1 MGKFSL
7 VRLLYIGVVVNILA
21 LLVVSGFSVLNQ
33 RRLQQNT
40 EELHERPLAVMSA
53 VMEFR
58 LNIEDTYKL
67 IDRALHHESF
77 SEEDVGDM
85 RIIETQAEKN
95 IETLKKLYL
104 GESSDV
110 DKISAAYETVKRLSS
125 EAIKI
130 RALGGEKEAALYLEE
145 NGWSGAY
152 GDINHRYMTIL
163 SFAKSKA
170 DEFRNKSK
178 KDADAGIEQAI
189 IFSSLFLLTTIVLSI
204 IIMRFIKR
212 EFSKVEEFVELIDSA
227 EYRKIEVRR
236 GELLEFARL
245 KTTLNTMV
253 DRIIDSKNE
262 LEAYNEETLHL
273 NESLM
278 EKSREVEEVNHE
290 LEASLAEAQRV
301 NIMLRAE
308 KLRYK
313 TLMDFA
319 SDGIHILDM
328 EGNLVELSD
337 SFAKMLGYTASEI
350 ATLSVFEIEAVIPRE
365 QVVGSLRSLAN
376 AQAIFESK
384 HRKKDGSLIDVE
396 INTRGI
402 TLDGKTHIYASA
414 RDITEKKEQ
423 ERLLRRQKDEFE
435 TIFKTSKDGVAI
447 LDLDTNFLDFND
459 AYLEMTGFMREE
471 LLGKSCIELSAPWD
485 ISHAKEALTIVVE
498 QGYLRNFEKTCIVKN
513 DKTIVV
519 NMSISLMPDKKRI
532 LISSQDVTE
541 RKHYEASLES
551 LVAEEIEKRLE
562 KEKLLVYQSKM
573 AMMGEMIGAIAH
585 QWRQPLNALGIAVQD
600 ILSAY
605 EFDELDEEYIRNFE
619 TKNMAIIYQMSQTI
633 DDFRNFFRPNKQKK
647 SFSLERA
654 VTNALGIMLA
664 QLKNSFIEVKFD
676 DSKEHIIYGYQ
687 NEFEQAVLIM
697 ISNAKDA
704 LLENKIKAPTI
715 EIATGDMSD
724 GAIFVSI
731 EDNGGGVP
739 KEIMDRVFEPYFT
752 TKEQG
757 KGTGIGLY
765 MAKEIIERQ
774 MGGKIIVQNSDNGA
788 KFTIFFYKSAD
799 RG

>member
-1 MGKFSL
+1 
-7 VRLLYIGVVVNILA
+7 
-21 LLVVSGFSVLNQ
+21 
-33 RRLQQNT
+33 
-40 EELHERPLAVMSA
+40 
-53 VMEFR
+53 MEFR

-67 IDRALHHESF
+67 IDRVLHHESF

-110 DKISAAYETVKRLSS
+110 DKISTAYETVKRLSS

-130 RALGGEKEAALYLEE
+130 CALGGEKEAELYLEE
-145 NGWSGAY
+145 NGWGGAY
-152 GDINHRYMTIL
+152 GDINYRYMTIL

-189 IFSSLFLLTTIVLSI
+189 IFSSLFLLTTIVISI

-313 TLMDFA
+313 TLMAFA

-328 EGNLVELSD
+328 EGNLVEFSD
-337 SFAKMLGYTASEI
+337 SFAKMLGYTASEL

-459 AYLEMTGFMREE
+459 TYLEMTSFMCEE
-471 LLGKSCIELSAPWD
+471 LLGKSCIELSAPW
-485 ISHAKEALTIVVE
+485 
-498 QGYLRNFEKTCIVKN
+498 G
-513 DKTIVV
+513 
-519 NMSISLMPDKKRI
+519 
-532 LISSQDVTE
+532 
-541 RKHYEASLES
+541 
-551 LVAEEIEKRLE
+551 
-562 KEKLLVYQSKM
+562 
-573 AMMGEMIGAIAH
+573 
-585 QWRQPLNALGIAVQD
+585 
-600 ILSAY
+600 
-605 EFDELDEEYIRNFE
+605 
-619 TKNMAIIYQMSQTI
+619 IIYQY
-633 DDFRNFFRPNKQKK
+633 F
-647 SFSLERA
+647 E
-654 VTNALGIMLA
+654 
-664 QLKNSFIEVKFD
+664 E
-676 DSKEHIIYGYQ
+676 KELFWQ
-687 NEFEQAVLIM
+687 N
-697 ISNAKDA
+697 
-704 LLENKIKAPTI
+704 
-715 EIATGDMSD
+715 
-724 GAIFVSI
+724 
-731 EDNGGGVP
+731 
-739 KEIMDRVFEPYFT
+739 R
-752 TKEQG
+752 
-757 KGTGIGLY
+757 
-765 MAKEIIERQ
+765 
-774 MGGKIIVQNSDNGA
+774 
-788 KFTIFFYKSAD
+788 
-799 RG
+799 